1 MADDLYQ
8 SWHQAK
14 LWALL
19 PAVYR
24 NMDAPAPGVTG
35 PLQELINRIGAQVA
49 VLRRSIDR
57 LGENQSIETCDDW
70 AVPYIGD
77 LVATRLVSCLDARGR
92 RTQVAKTIYYRRR
105 AGTLGL
111 LEELVSDIA
120 VRDARAVEFFRRLGR
135 TRHQFDTAIGN
146 AYAIDADSWT
156 GKTNYLPGQIIVNG
170 ANAYVVAMGGVSAA
184 SGGPSGGGN
193 GIVDGT
199 VTWNFYNSAATFAPT
214 VIQGLAG
221 ANSRTPLGGLA
232 DLRSAP
238 AAAFTDSAFDEFAH
252 TADLRAGA
260 QLFGRQ
266 NISHLGVF
274 VWWLHTYAI
283 SGATPC
289 AGKLAAGQNSP
300 CYTFDPSGRQIPLYA
315 PTSRTAGSY
324 GGDWVSPDPWQLPL
338 AISAPLYGAYPDRCY
353 GAAFSIGLGGA
364 ALPRM
369 GLTLHPEIGQFS
381 FTSAPPSGAMQ
392 SNYVFALMSTAGA
405 GAFPST
411 AVSAVVLPAN
421 TVAIAKDT
429 DLVQALN
436 AITGDVAIAFQ
447 NSITYTGTSDVWSIG
462 AHTVALG
469 AIFGQRPLVRWQAGG
484 GSWTFNGAGG
494 NLILQGFWLQGA
506 NITLT
511 GSFASVTLQLM
522 TLDPGTSGQ
531 GALYAT
537 AVDGLSLTPTH
548 LIIEASVQ
556 TLTLERCITG
566 PILAQNK
573 GIVETMTA
581 SDSIVQAIQTGANVY
596 ALSNQLGTISLAR
609 CTIIGANTVHQ
620 LDASDCI
627 LDGVT
632 IVEDLQHGCVRFS
645 ALGQGSQ
652 VHQPYR
658 CVTIPNLAPIFYSRH
673 FGDPNYA
680 RLSRLADSQIVN
692 AETGDTILGGADDG
706 AEMGAWQSEGVTLK
720 RQGLV
725 LKFEEFAPLGVFP
738 VWIDAD

>member
-8 SWHQAK
+8 LWYQAK

-24 NMDAPAPGVTG
+24 TMDAPAPGVTG
-35 PLQELINRIGAQVA
+35 PLQELMNRIGAQVA

-70 AVPYIGD
+70 AIPYIGD
-77 LVATRLVSCLDARGR
+77 LVATRLVSCLDTRSQR
-92 RTQVAKTIYYRRR
+92 LQVAKTIYYRRR

-120 VRDARAVEFFRRLGR
+120 ARDARAVEFFRRLGR
-135 TRHQFDTAIGN
+135 TRHQFDPPIGN
-146 AYAIDADSWT
+146 AYDIDADPWT
-156 GKTNYLPGQIIVNG
+156 GKTTYLPGQIVVNG
-170 ANAYVVAMGGVSAA
+170 ANAYVVAIGGVSAA
-184 SGGPSGGGN
+184 SGGPTGGGN

-199 VTWNFYNSAATFAPT
+199 VTWNFYDTSGALAPT

-221 ANSRTPLGGLA
+221 ANSRTPLGGFA

-238 AAAFTDSAFDEFAH
+238 AAALTDTAFDEFAH
-252 TADLRAGA
+252 VADLRAGA
-260 QLFGRQ
+260 QHFGRQ

-283 SGATPC
+283 SAATPC
-289 AGKLAAGQNSP
+289 AGKLSSSQTLP

-315 PTSRTAGSY
+315 PTSRNTGSY

-338 AISAPLYGAYPDRCY
+338 AISAPLYSAYPDRFY
-353 GAAFSIGLGGA
+353 GAAFSIGVSGA
-364 ALPRM
+364 ALPRA
-369 GLTLHPEIGQFS
+369 GLTIHPEVGQFS
-381 FTSAPPSGAMQ
+381 FTSASPEGALQ
-392 SNYVFALMSTAGA
+392 SNYVFGLMSTAGA
-405 GAFPST
+405 GAFPYT
-411 AVSAVVLPAN
+411 TVSDVILPTTTVKVV
-421 TVAIAKDT
+421 KDT
-429 DLVQALN
+429 DLAAALN
-436 AITGDVAIAFQ
+436 NITGDVAIAFQ
-447 NSITYTGTSDVWSIG
+447 NSITYTGTSGVWSIG

-469 AIFGQRPLVRWQAGG
+469 AISGQRPMVRWQAGG
-484 GSWTFNGAGG
+484 GSWTFNGSGG

-531 GALYAT
+531 GVLYGT
-537 AVDGLSLTPTH
+537 AIDGLSLTPTQ
-548 LIIEASVQ
+548 LIVQASVQ

-566 PILAQNK
+566 PILTENAGIAQ
-573 GIVETMTA
+573 TMNAT
-581 SDSIVQAIQTGANVY
+581 DSIIQAIPISATVY
-596 ALSNQLGTISLAR
+596 ALSNQLGAISLAR
-609 CTIIGANTVHQ
+609 CTVMGANLVHQ
-620 LDASDCI
+620 LEASDCI

-658 CVTIPNLAPIFYSRH
+658 CVAIRPNAPIFYSRH

-692 AETGDTILGGADDG
+692 AETGDTILGGADNG

-720 RQGLV
+720 REGLAV
-725 LKFEEFAPLGVFP
+725 KFEEFAPLGVFP

>member
-8 SWHQAK
+8 SWYQAK

-24 NMDAPAPGVTG
+24 NMDAPAPGMTG
-35 PLQELINRIGAQVA
+35 PLQELMNRIGAQVA

-70 AVPYIGD
+70 AIPYIGD
-77 LVATRLVSCLDARGR
+77 LVATRLVSCLDTRSQR
-92 RTQVAKTIYYRRR
+92 LQVAKTIYYRRR

-120 VRDARAVEFFRRLGR
+120 ARDARAVEFFRRLGR
-135 TRHQFDTAIGN
+135 TRHQFDPAIGN
-146 AYAIDADSWT
+146 AYEIDADRWT
-156 GKTNYLPGQIIVNG
+156 SKTTYLPGQVVVNG
-170 ANAYVVAMGGVSAA
+170 TNSYVVATGGVSAA
-184 SGGPSGGGN
+184 GGGPTGGGN

-199 VTWNFYNSAATFAPT
+199 VTWNFNDTAGALAST

-221 ANSRTPLGGLA
+221 ANSRTPLGGFA

-238 AAAFTDSAFDEFAH
+238 AATFADTAFDEFAH

-260 QLFGRQ
+260 QHFGRQ

-283 SGATPC
+283 SAATPC
-289 AGKLAAGQNSP
+289 AGKLASGQASP
-300 CYTFDPSGRQIPLYA
+300 CYTFDPSGRQTQLYA
-315 PTSRTAGSY
+315 PTSRKAGSY
-324 GGDWVSPDPWQLPL
+324 GDDWVSPDPWQLPL
-338 AISAPLYGAYPDRCY
+338 AISAPLYSGYPDSFY
-353 GAAFSIGLGGA
+353 GAAFSIALSGA
-364 ALPRM
+364 ALPRA
-369 GLTLHPEIGQFS
+369 GLTVHPEVGQFS
-381 FTSAPPSGAMQ
+381 FASAPPQGALQ
-392 SNYVFALMSTAGA
+392 SNYVFGLMSTAGA
-405 GAFPST
+405 GAFPFT
-411 AVSAVVLPAN
+411 TVSEVALPTN
-421 TVAIAKDT
+421 TVNIVKDT
-429 DLVQALN
+429 DLANALN
-436 AITGDVAIAFQ
+436 NITGDVAIAFQ
-447 NSITYTGTSDVWSIG
+447 NSITYTGTSGVWSIG

-469 AIFGQRPLVRWQAGG
+469 AISGQRPLVRWPAGG

-531 GALYAT
+531 GALYGT
-537 AVDGLSLTPTH
+537 AIDGLSLTPTR
-548 LIIEASVQ
+548 LTIQASVQ
-556 TLTLERCITG
+556 TLTLERCIAG
-566 PILAQNK
+566 PILTQNK

-581 SDSIVQAIQTGANVY
+581 SDSIIQAIPTGATVY
-596 ALSNQLGTISLAR
+596 ALNNQLGAISLER
-609 CTIIGANTVHQ
+609 CTVMGANTVHQ

-645 ALGQGSQ
+645 ALGRGSQ

-658 CVTIPNLAPIFYSRH
+658 CVTIPANAPIFYSRH
-673 FGDPNYA
+673 YGDPNYV

-692 AETGDTILGGADDG
+692 AETGSTILGGADNG

-725 LKFEEFAPLGVFP
+725 FKFEEFAPLGVFP